1 MSGFCSVGQQLET
14 GRRRE
19 SSSLCAVV
27 ISSVSGPHELSADI
41 PYETVLC
48 SHSFQLVQLS
58 AMCLNIART
67 KKERFHWL
75 HNV

>member
-1 MSGFCSVGQQLET
+1 MCGFCTVGQQLET

-19 SSSLCAVV
+19 SSILCAVV

-48 SHSFQLVQLS
+48 SHSCRLVQLS
-58 AMCLNIART
+58 VMCLNVART
-67 KKERFHWL
+67 KKEQFHWL
-75 HNV
+75 RTV